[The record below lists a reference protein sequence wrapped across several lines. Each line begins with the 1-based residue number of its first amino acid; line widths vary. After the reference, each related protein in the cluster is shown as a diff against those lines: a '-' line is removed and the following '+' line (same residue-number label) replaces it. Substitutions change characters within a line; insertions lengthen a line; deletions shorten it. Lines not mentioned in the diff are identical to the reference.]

1 MFNILKNTIR
11 RVLLYKKRKN
21 KGKNVTKLTAMMF
34 LGILKI

>member
-11 RVLLYKKRKN
+11 RVLLYKQRKN
-21 KGKNVTKLTAMMF
+21 KGKNVTKLTVMMF